1 MNLFLIFGSDP
12 IAIRL
17 AEWIGAR
24 SRVRIIGLAEQ
35 MMGMAGAEIVALPTE
50 MELHEMPLPDVAP
63 TAILLL
69 EEIICDDDPIQELR
83 NHWPN
88 TPILST
94 LDLEG
99 TERISVEDLTTSAI
113 QDRLRSID
121 RKQGASEV
129 LRRLNVENETKVLI
143 VCHDNPDPDALAS
156 AMAMKHL
163 CESLEKDVT
172 IIHGGMIEHQ
182 QNRAMVRLLDLDVR
196 KLILDWEVED
206 LLKESD
212 LVICVD
218 FSNPGANNILPETCV
233 PHIVIDHHTSETRP
247 AGDVIL
253 VRSEFAATSS
263 LVASILMNS
272 GVEINHEVATALA
285 FGIRTD
291 TLGFTRS
298 FNAVDLRALSWLG
311 AWIDWDLMRSFESP
325 PRSQEVLSIFRQALS
340 DATLV
345 NGLMLAP
352 VSQMADRDALSQVAD
367 FLLPTEDVDVV
378 ISYGVRM
385 SKVIL
390 SARSTNDSIHIGKLL
405 SQRFEKGRAGGHK
418 SLAGGQIP
426 FADIDCENAEDAMK
440 KITSI
445 LESVFGSEEE

>member
-1 MNLFLIFGSDP
+1 VKMFLIFGSDSL
-12 IAIRL
+12 AIRL

-35 MMGMAGAEIVALPTE
+35 LVPMNDVEIVALPTE
-50 MELHEMPLPDVAP
+50 MELHEMPLPEVNP

-69 EEIICDDDPIQELR
+69 DEIICDHDPVKELKNR
-83 NHWPN
+83 WPN

-94 LDLEG
+94 IDVEG
-99 TERISVEDLTTSAI
+99 AERISIEDLTTSAI

-129 LRRLNVENETKVLI
+129 LRRLSDEEDAKILI

-156 AMAMKHL
+156 ALAMKHL
-163 CESLEKDVT
+163 CDSLGHSST

-182 QNRAMVRLLDLDVR
+182 QNRAMVKLLEMDIR
-196 KLILDWEVED
+196 KLILDWEIED
-206 LLKESD
+206 LLNESD
-212 LVICVD
+212 VVICVD
-218 FSNPGANNILPETCV
+218 FSHPGANNILPSTCV
-233 PHIVIDHHTSETRP
+233 PHIVIDHHPSEVRP

-263 LVASILMNS
+263 LIASVLMNS
-272 GVEINHEVATALA
+272 GVEMNSNVATALA

-325 PRSQEVLSIFRQALS
+325 PRTQEVLSIFKQALK
-340 DATLV
+340 DATL
-345 NGLMLAP
+345 NDGLMLVP
-352 VSQMADRDALSQVAD
+352 ISEMADRDALSQVAD
-367 FLLPTEDVDVV
+367 FLLPTEGVEIVV
-378 ISYGVRM
+378 SYGVRM

-390 SARSTNDSIHIGKLL
+390 SARSTSENVHLGKIL
-405 SQRFEKGRAGGHK
+405 SKTFAKGSAGGHK
-418 SLAGGQIP
+418 ELAGGQIP
-426 FADIDCENAEDAMK
+426 FEELDCDNAEEAMLSIT
-440 KITSI
+440 KILKSA
-445 LESVFGSEEE
+445 FGSE

>member
-1 MNLFLIFGSDP
+1 MFLIFGSDSL
-12 IAIRL
+12 AIRL

-24 SRVRIIGLAEQ
+24 SRVRIIGLADQ
-35 MMGMAGAEIVALPTE
+35 IVGMEDAEIVALPTE
-50 MELHEMPLPDVAP
+50 MELHEMPLPDVTP

-69 EEIICDDDPIQELR
+69 EEIICDDDPVQELR

-94 LDLEG
+94 IDIDG
-99 TERISVEDLTTSAI
+99 AERISVEDLTISAI

-129 LRRLNVENETKVLI
+129 LRRLNEEENANVLI

-156 AMAMKHL
+156 ALAIKHL
-163 CESLEKDVT
+163 CESIGHEPT
-172 IIHGGMIEHQ
+172 IVHGGMIEHQ
-182 QNRAMVRLLDLDVR
+182 QNRAMVKLLEMDVR
-196 KLILDWEVED
+196 RIILDWEIED
-206 LLKESD
+206 ILTDSD

-218 FSNPGANNILPETCV
+218 FSHPGANNILPPTCV
-233 PHIVIDHHTSETRP
+233 PHIVIDHHTSDTRP

-272 GVEINHEVATALA
+272 GIEINRNVATALA

-311 AWIDWDLMRSFESP
+311 AWIDWELMRSFESP
-325 PRSQEVLSIFRQALS
+325 PRSQEVLSIFKQALT
-340 DATLV
+340 DATLE

-352 VSQMADRDALSQVAD
+352 VTQMTDRDALSQVAD
-367 FLLPTEDVDVV
+367 FLLPTEGVDVV
-378 ISYGVRM
+378 ITYGVRI
-385 SKVIL
+385 SKIIL
-390 SARSTNDSIHIGKLL
+390 SARSTNDSIHIGRIL
-405 SQRFEKGRAGGHK
+405 SNTFEKGRAGGHK

-426 FADIDCENAEDAMK
+426 FEEIGCENGNDAIEKMS
-440 KITSI
+440 SI
-445 LESVFGSEEE
+445 LKNAFGGEME

>member
-1 MNLFLIFGSDP
+1 MILFLIFGSDP

-35 MMGMAGAEIVALPTE
+35 MAGIPGAEIVALPTE
-50 MELHEMPLPDVAP
+50 MELHEMPLPDVTP

-94 LDLEG
+94 LPIDG
-99 TERISVEDLTTSAI
+99 VERISIEDLTTSAI

-129 LRRLNVENETKVLI
+129 LRRLNDEDDSKVLI

-163 CESLEKDVT
+163 CESIGHDAT

-182 QNRAMVRLLDLDVR
+182 QNQAMVKLLDLDVR
-196 KLILDWEVED
+196 RLILDWEVED

-218 FSNPGANNILPETCV
+218 FSHPGANNILPESCV
-233 PHIVIDHHTSETRP
+233 PHIVIDHHTSEIRP

-263 LVASILMNS
+263 LIASILMNS
-272 GVEINHEVATALA
+272 ETELTREVATALA

-325 PRSQEVLSIFRQALS
+325 PRSQEVLAIFRQALT
-340 DATLV
+340 DATLD

-352 VSQMADRDALSQVAD
+352 ITQMTDRDALSQVAD

-378 ISYGVRM
+378 IAYGTRM
-385 SKVIL
+385 GKVIL
-390 SARSTNDSIHIGKLL
+390 SARSTNDSIHIGRIL
-405 SQRFEKGRAGGHK
+405 SQTFEKGRAGGHK

-426 FADIDCENAEDAMK
+426 FDEIDSEDSEEAMK

-445 LESVFGSEEE
+445 LKSIF

>member
-1 MNLFLIFGSDP
+1 MFLIFGSDSL
-12 IAIRL
+12 AIRL

-35 MMGMAGAEIVALPTE
+35 IVGMEDAEIVALPTE
-50 MELHEMPLPDVAP
+50 MELHEMPLPDVTP

-69 EEIICDDDPIQELR
+69 EEIICDDDPVQELR

-94 LDLEG
+94 IDIDG
-99 TERISVEDLTTSAI
+99 AERISVEDLTISAI

-129 LRRLNVENETKVLI
+129 LRRLNEEENAKVLI

-156 AMAMKHL
+156 ALAIKHL
-163 CESLEKDVT
+163 CESIGHEPT
-172 IIHGGMIEHQ
+172 IVHGGMIEHQ
-182 QNRAMVRLLDLDVR
+182 QNRAMVKLLEMDVR
-196 KLILDWEVED
+196 RIILDWEIED
-206 LLKESD
+206 ILTDSD

-218 FSNPGANNILPETCV
+218 FSHPGANNILPETCV
-233 PHIVIDHHTSETRP
+233 PHIVIDHHTSDTRP

-272 GVEINHEVATALA
+272 GIEINRNVATALA

-311 AWIDWDLMRSFESP
+311 AWIDWELMRSFESP
-325 PRSQEVLSIFRQALS
+325 PRSQEVLSIFKQALT
-340 DATLV
+340 DATLE

-352 VSQMADRDALSQVAD
+352 VTQMTDRDALSQVAD

-378 ISYGVRM
+378 ITYGVRI

-390 SARSTNDSIHIGKLL
+390 SARSTNDSIHIGRIL
-405 SQRFEKGRAGGHK
+405 SNTFEKGRAGGHK

-426 FADIDCENAEDAMK
+426 FEEIGCENGNDAIK
-440 KITSI
+440 KMSSI
-445 LESVFGSEEE
+445 LKNAFGGEME

>member
-1 MNLFLIFGSDP
+1 MFLIFGSDSL
-12 IAIRL
+12 AIRL

-24 SRVRIIGLAEQ
+24 SRVRIIGLADQ
-35 MMGMAGAEIVALPTE
+35 IVGMEDAEIVALPTE
-50 MELHEMPLPDVAP
+50 MELHEMPLPDVTP

-69 EEIICDDDPIQELR
+69 EEIICDDDPVQELR

-94 LDLEG
+94 IDIDG
-99 TERISVEDLTTSAI
+99 AERISVEDLTISAI

-129 LRRLNVENETKVLI
+129 LRRLNEEENAKVLI

-156 AMAMKHL
+156 ALAIKHL
-163 CESLEKDVT
+163 CESIGHEPT
-172 IIHGGMIEHQ
+172 IVHGGMIEHQ
-182 QNRAMVRLLDLDVR
+182 QNRAMVKLLDMDVR
-196 KLILDWEVED
+196 RIILDWEIED
-206 LLKESD
+206 ILTDSD
-212 LVICVD
+212 LVICID
-218 FSNPGANNILPETCV
+218 FSHPGANNILPETCV
-233 PHIVIDHHTSETRP
+233 PHIVIDHHTSDTRP

-272 GVEINHEVATALA
+272 GIEINRNVATALA

-311 AWIDWDLMRSFESP
+311 AWIDWELMRSFESP
-325 PRSQEVLSIFRQALS
+325 PRSQEVLSIFKQALT
-340 DATLV
+340 DATLE

-352 VSQMADRDALSQVAD
+352 VTQMTDRDALSQVAD

-378 ISYGVRM
+378 ITYGVRI

-390 SARSTNDSIHIGKLL
+390 SARSTNDSIHIGRIL
-405 SQRFEKGRAGGHK
+405 SNTFEKGRAGGHK

-426 FADIDCENAEDAMK
+426 FEEIGCENGTDAIEKMS
-440 KITSI
+440 SI
-445 LESVFGSEEE
+445 LKNAFGGEME

>member
-1 MNLFLIFGSDP
+1 MFLIFGSDP

-35 MMGMAGAEIVALPTE
+35 MAGIPGAEIVALPTE
-50 MELHEMPLPDVAP
+50 MELHEMPLPDVTP

-94 LDLEG
+94 LPIDG
-99 TERISVEDLTTSAI
+99 VERISIEDLTTSAI

-129 LRRLNVENETKVLI
+129 LRRLNDEDDSKVLI

-163 CESLEKDVT
+163 CESIGHDAT

-182 QNRAMVRLLDLDVR
+182 QNQAMVKLLDLDVR
-196 KLILDWEVED
+196 RLILDWEVED

-218 FSNPGANNILPETCV
+218 FSHPGANNILPESCV
-233 PHIVIDHHTSETRP
+233 PHIVIDHHTSEIRP

-263 LVASILMNS
+263 LIASILMNS
-272 GVEINHEVATALA
+272 ETELTREVATALA

-325 PRSQEVLSIFRQALS
+325 PRSQEVLAIFRQALT
-340 DATLV
+340 DATLD

-352 VSQMADRDALSQVAD
+352 ITQMTDRDALSQVAD

-378 ISYGVRM
+378 IAYGTRM
-385 SKVIL
+385 GKVIL
-390 SARSTNDSIHIGKLL
+390 SARSTNDSIHIGRIL
-405 SQRFEKGRAGGHK
+405 SQTFEKGRAGGHK

-426 FADIDCENAEDAMK
+426 FDEIDSEDSEEAMN

-445 LESVFGSEEE
+445 LKSIF

>member
-1 MNLFLIFGSDP
+1 MFLIFGSDSL
-12 IAIRL
+12 AIRL

-24 SRVRIIGLAEQ
+24 SRVRIIGLADQ
-35 MMGMAGAEIVALPTE
+35 IVGMEDAEIVALPTE
-50 MELHEMPLPDVAP
+50 MELHEMPLPDVTP

-69 EEIICDDDPIQELR
+69 EEIICDDDPVQELR

-94 LDLEG
+94 INIDG
-99 TERISVEDLTTSAI
+99 AERISVEDLTISAI

-129 LRRLNVENETKVLI
+129 LRRLNEEENAKVLI

-156 AMAMKHL
+156 ALAIKHL
-163 CESLEKDVT
+163 CESIGHEPT
-172 IIHGGMIEHQ
+172 IVHGGMIEHQ
-182 QNRAMVRLLDLDVR
+182 QNRAMVKLLEMDVR
-196 KLILDWEVED
+196 RIILDWEIED
-206 LLKESD
+206 ILTDSD

-218 FSNPGANNILPETCV
+218 FSHPGANNILPPTCV
-233 PHIVIDHHTSETRP
+233 PHIVIDHHTSDTRP

-272 GVEINHEVATALA
+272 GIEINRNVATALA

-311 AWIDWDLMRSFESP
+311 AWIDWELMRSFESP
-325 PRSQEVLSIFRQALS
+325 PRSQEVLSIFKQALT
-340 DATLV
+340 DATLE

-352 VSQMADRDALSQVAD
+352 VTQMTDRDALSQVAD

-378 ISYGVRM
+378 ITYGVRI

-390 SARSTNDSIHIGKLL
+390 SARSTNDSIHIGRIL
-405 SQRFEKGRAGGHK
+405 SNTFEKGRAGGHK

-426 FADIDCENAEDAMK
+426 FEEIGCQNGNDAIK
-440 KITSI
+440 KMSSI
-445 LESVFGSEEE
+445 LKNAFGGEME

>member
-1 MNLFLIFGSDP
+1 MFLIFGSDP

-35 MMGMAGAEIVALPTE
+35 MAGMPGAEIVALPTE
-50 MELHEMPLPDVAP
+50 MELHEMPLPEVTP

-69 EEIICDDDPIQELR
+69 EEIICDDDPIQELK
-83 NHWPN
+83 NHWPQ

-94 LDLEG
+94 LDIEG
-99 TERISVEDLTTSAI
+99 AERISIEDLTTSAI
-113 QDRLRSID
+113 QERLRSID
-121 RKQGASEV
+121 RKQGAGEV
-129 LRRLNVENETKVLI
+129 LRRLNDENNAKALI

-163 CESLEKDVT
+163 CESIGHEAT
-172 IIHGGMIEHQ
+172 IIHGGIIEHQ
-182 QNRAMVRLLDLDVR
+182 QNQAMVRLLELDVR
-196 KLILDWEVED
+196 RLILDWEVED

-218 FSNPGANNILPETCV
+218 FSHPGANNILPESCV
-233 PHIVIDHHTSETRP
+233 PHIVIDHHTSESRP

-263 LVASILMNS
+263 LIASILMNS
-272 GVEINHEVATALA
+272 ETELNREVATALA

-325 PRSQEVLSIFRQALS
+325 PRSQEVLSIFRQALT
-340 DATLV
+340 DATLE

-352 VSQMADRDALSQVAD
+352 ISQMTDRDALSQVAD

-378 ISYGVRM
+378 IAYGIRM
-385 SKVIL
+385 GKVIL
-390 SARSTNDSIHIGKLL
+390 SARSSNDSIHIGRIL
-405 SQRFEKGRAGGHK
+405 SQTFEKGRAGGHK

-426 FADIDCENAEDAMK
+426 FDEIDSENPEEAMN

-445 LESVFGSEEE
+445 LKSIF

>member
-1 MNLFLIFGSDP
+1 MFLIFGSDSL
-12 IAIRL
+12 AIRL

-24 SRVRIIGLAEQ
+24 SRVRIIGLADQ
-35 MMGMAGAEIVALPTE
+35 IVGMEDAEIVALPTE
-50 MELHEMPLPDVAP
+50 MELHEMPLPDVTP

-69 EEIICDDDPIQELR
+69 EEIICDDDPVQELR

-94 LDLEG
+94 IDIDG
-99 TERISVEDLTTSAI
+99 AERISVEDLTISAI

-129 LRRLNVENETKVLI
+129 LRRLNEEENAKVLI

-156 AMAMKHL
+156 ALAIKHL
-163 CESLEKDVT
+163 CESIGHEPT
-172 IIHGGMIEHQ
+172 IVHGGMIEHQ
-182 QNRAMVRLLDLDVR
+182 QNRAMVKLLEMDVR
-196 KLILDWEVED
+196 RIILDWEIED
-206 LLKESD
+206 ILTDSD

-218 FSNPGANNILPETCV
+218 FSHPGANNILPATCV
-233 PHIVIDHHTSETRP
+233 PHIVIDHHTSDTRP

-272 GVEINHEVATALA
+272 GIEINRNVATALA

-311 AWIDWDLMRSFESP
+311 AWIDWELMRSFESP
-325 PRSQEVLSIFRQALS
+325 PRSQEVLSIFKQALT
-340 DATLV
+340 DATLE

-352 VSQMADRDALSQVAD
+352 VTQMTDRDALSQVAD

-378 ISYGVRM
+378 ITYGVRI

-390 SARSTNDSIHIGKLL
+390 SARSTNDSIHIGRIL
-405 SQRFEKGRAGGHK
+405 SNTFEKGRAGGHK

-426 FADIDCENAEDAMK
+426 FEEIGCENGNDAIEKMS
-440 KITSI
+440 SI
-445 LESVFGSEEE
+445 LKNAFGGEME

>member
-1 MNLFLIFGSDP
+1 MFLIFGSDSL
-12 IAIRL
+12 AIRL

-35 MMGMAGAEIVALPTE
+35 LVPMNDVEIVALPTE
-50 MELHEMPLPDVAP
+50 MELHEMPLPEVNP

-69 EEIICDDDPIQELR
+69 DEIICDHDPVKELKNR
-83 NHWPN
+83 WPN

-94 LDLEG
+94 IDVEG
-99 TERISVEDLTTSAI
+99 AERISIEDLTTSAI

-129 LRRLNVENETKVLI
+129 LRRLSDEEDAKILI

-156 AMAMKHL
+156 ALAMKHL
-163 CESLEKDVT
+163 CDSMGHSST

-182 QNRAMVRLLDLDVR
+182 QNRAMVKLLEMDIR
-196 KLILDWEVED
+196 KLILDWEIED
-206 LLKESD
+206 LLNESD
-212 LVICVD
+212 VVICVD
-218 FSNPGANNILPETCV
+218 FSHPGANNILPSTCV
-233 PHIVIDHHTSETRP
+233 PHIVIDHHPSEVRP

-263 LVASILMNS
+263 LIASVLMNS
-272 GVEINHEVATALA
+272 GVEMNSNVATALA

-325 PRSQEVLSIFRQALS
+325 PRTQEVLSIFKQALK
-340 DATLV
+340 DATL
-345 NGLMLAP
+345 NDGLMLVP
-352 VSQMADRDALSQVAD
+352 ISEMADRDALSQVAD
-367 FLLPTEDVDVV
+367 FLLPTEGVEIVV
-378 ISYGVRM
+378 SYGVRM

-390 SARSTNDSIHIGKLL
+390 SARSTSENVHLGKIL
-405 SQRFEKGRAGGHK
+405 SKTFAKGSAGGHK
-418 SLAGGQIP
+418 ELAGGQIP
-426 FADIDCENAEDAMK
+426 FEELDCDNAEEAMLSIT
-440 KITSI
+440 KILKSA
-445 LESVFGSEEE
+445 FGSE

>member
-1 MNLFLIFGSDP
+1 MFLIFGSDP

-17 AEWIGAR
+17 AQWIGER
-24 SRVRIIGLAEQ
+24 SRARIVGLAEQ
-35 MMGMAGAEIVALPTE
+35 LIPMENVEIVALPTE
-50 MELHEMPLPDVAP
+50 MELDEMPLPEVTP

-69 EEIICDDDPIQELR
+69 EEIICDDEPVKELKNR
-83 NHWPN
+83 WPN

-94 LDLEG
+94 IDAEG
-99 TERISVEDLTTSAI
+99 AEMISIEDLTTSAI

-121 RKQGASEV
+121 RKQGAREV
-129 LRRLNVENETKVLI
+129 LRRLEAENNSKVLI

-156 AMAMKHL
+156 ALAMKHL
-163 CESLEKDVT
+163 CETMGHTST

-182 QNRAMVRLLDLDVR
+182 QNRAMVKLLEMDIR

-212 LVICVD
+212 IVICVD
-218 FSNPGANNILPETCV
+218 FSHPGSNNVLPQKCV
-233 PHIVIDHHTSETRP
+233 PHIVIDHHTSEERP

-263 LVASILMNS
+263 LIASILMNS
-272 GVEINHEVATALA
+272 GIEMNSEIATALA

-325 PRSQEVLSIFRQALS
+325 PRSQEVLSIFKQALA
-340 DATLV
+340 DAELE
-345 NGLMLAP
+345 NGLMLVP
-352 VSQMADRDALSQVAD
+352 ISDMVDRDALSQVAD
-367 FLLPTEDVDVV
+367 FLLPTEGVKIVV
-378 ISYGVRM
+378 SYGVRM
-385 SKVIL
+385 TKVIL
-390 SARSTNDSIHIGKLL
+390 SVRSNDDSKHVGRLL
-405 SQRFEKGRAGGHK
+405 AKTFEKGSAGGHK

-426 FADIDCENAEDAMK
+426 FEELGCESPEDAMISIRK
-440 KITSI
+440 I
-445 LESVFGSEEE
+445 LETTFGGE

>member
-1 MNLFLIFGSDP
+1 LFLIFGSDP

-35 MMGMAGAEIVALPTE
+35 MAGIPGAEIVALPTE
-50 MELHEMPLPDVAP
+50 MELHEMPLPDVTP

-94 LDLEG
+94 LPIDG
-99 TERISVEDLTTSAI
+99 VERISIEDLTTSAI

-129 LRRLNVENETKVLI
+129 LRRLNDEDDSKVLI

-163 CESLEKDVT
+163 CESIGHDAT

-182 QNRAMVRLLDLDVR
+182 QNQAMVKLLDLDVR
-196 KLILDWEVED
+196 RLILDWEVED

-218 FSNPGANNILPETCV
+218 FSHPGANNILPESCV
-233 PHIVIDHHTSETRP
+233 PHIVIDHHTSEIRP

-263 LVASILMNS
+263 LIASILMNS
-272 GVEINHEVATALA
+272 ETELTREVATALA

-325 PRSQEVLSIFRQALS
+325 PRSQEVLAIFRQALT
-340 DATLV
+340 DATLD

-352 VSQMADRDALSQVAD
+352 ITQMTDRDALSQVAD

-378 ISYGVRM
+378 IAYGTRM
-385 SKVIL
+385 GKVIL
-390 SARSTNDSIHIGKLL
+390 SARSTNDSIHIGRIL
-405 SQRFEKGRAGGHK
+405 SQTFEKGRAGGHK

-426 FADIDCENAEDAMK
+426 FDEIDSEDSEEAMK

-445 LESVFGSEEE
+445 LKSIF

>member
-1 MNLFLIFGSDP
+1 MFLIFGSDP
-12 IAIRL
+12 LAIRL

-24 SRVRIIGLAEQ
+24 SRVRIIGLADQ
-35 MMGMAGAEIVALPTE
+35 MVGMPDAEIVALPTE
-50 MELHEMPLPDVAP
+50 MELHEMPLPDVTP

-69 EEIICDDDPIQELR
+69 EEIICDDDPVQELR

-94 LDLEG
+94 IDIEG
-99 TERISVEDLTTSAI
+99 AERISVEDLTISAI

-129 LRRLNVENETKVLI
+129 MRRLSEEKNAKVLI

-156 AMAMKHL
+156 ALAMKHL
-163 CESLEKDVT
+163 CLSIGHKPT

-182 QNRAMVRLLDLDVR
+182 QNRAMVRLLEMDVR
-196 KLILDWEVED
+196 RVILDWEVED
-206 LLKESD
+206 LLKDSD

-218 FSNPGANNILPETCV
+218 FSHPGANNILPTTCV
-233 PHIVIDHHTSETRP
+233 PHIVIDHHTSDTRP

-263 LVASILMNS
+263 LVTSILMNS
-272 GVEINHEVATALA
+272 GIEINREIATALA

-311 AWIDWDLMRSFESP
+311 AWVDWELMRSFESP
-325 PRSQEVLSIFRQALS
+325 PRSQEVLSIFRQALT
-340 DATLV
+340 DATLE

-352 VSQMADRDALSQVAD
+352 IAKMADRDALSQVAD
-367 FLLPTEDVDVV
+367 FLLPTEEVDVV
-378 ISYGVRM
+378 VTYGIRL

-390 SARSTNDSIHIGKLL
+390 SARSTDDSIHIGRIL
-405 SQRFEKGRAGGHK
+405 SDTFEKGRAGGHK
-418 SLAGGQIP
+418 ALAGGQIP
-426 FADIDCENAEDAMK
+426 FEDIECENGQDAMSK
-440 KITSI
+440 MASI
-445 LESVFGSEEE
+445 LKKAFSGGKE

>member
-1 MNLFLIFGSDP
+1 MFLIFGSDT

-35 MMGMAGAEIVALPTE
+35 MAGIPGAEIVALPTE
-50 MELHEMPLPDVAP
+50 MELHEMPLPDVTP

-94 LDLEG
+94 LAIDG
-99 TERISVEDLTTSAI
+99 VERISIEDLTTSAI

-129 LRRLNVENETKVLI
+129 LRRLNDENNAKALI

-163 CESLEKDVT
+163 CESIGHEAT
-172 IIHGGMIEHQ
+172 IIHGGIIEHQ
-182 QNRAMVRLLDLDVR
+182 QNQAMVRLLDLDVR
-196 KLILDWEVED
+196 RLILDWEVGD
-206 LLKESD
+206 LLKDSD

-218 FSNPGANNILPETCV
+218 FSHPGANNILPESCV
-233 PHIVIDHHTSETRP
+233 PHIVIDHHTSEIRP

-263 LVASILMNS
+263 LIASILMNS
-272 GVEINHEVATALA
+272 ETELTREVATALA

-325 PRSQEVLSIFRQALS
+325 PRSQEVLSIFRQALT
-340 DATLV
+340 DATLDD
-345 NGLMLAP
+345 GLMLAP
-352 VSQMADRDALSQVAD
+352 ISQMTDRDALSQVAD

-378 ISYGVRM
+378 IAYGTRM
-385 SKVIL
+385 GKVIL
-390 SARSTNDSIHIGKLL
+390 SARSTNDSIHIGRIL
-405 SQRFEKGRAGGHK
+405 SQTFEKGRAGGHK
-418 SLAGGQIP
+418 SLAGGQVP
-426 FADIDCENAEDAMK
+426 FDEIDSEDPEEAMK

-445 LESVFGSEEE
+445 LKSIF

>member
-35 MMGMAGAEIVALPTE
+35 MVGMAGAEIVALPTE

>member
-1 MNLFLIFGSDP
+1 MFLIFGSDLL
-12 IAIRL
+12 AIRL

-24 SRVRIIGLAEQ
+24 SRVRIIGLADQ
-35 MMGMAGAEIVALPTE
+35 IVGMPDAEIVALPTE
-50 MELHEMPLPDVAP
+50 MELHEMPLPDVTP

-69 EEIICDDDPIQELR
+69 EEIICDDDPVQALR

-94 LDLEG
+94 INIAGAEI
-99 TERISVEDLTTSAI
+99 ISVEDLTISAI

-129 LRRLNVENETKVLI
+129 LRRLSEETSAKVLI

-156 AMAMKHL
+156 ALAMKHL
-163 CESLEKDVT
+163 CKSLGHNST

-182 QNRAMVRLLDLDVR
+182 QNRAMVKLLEMDVR
-196 KLILDWEVED
+196 RLILDWEVED
-206 LLKESD
+206 LLKDSD

-218 FSNPGANNILPETCV
+218 FSHPGANNILPTTCV

-247 AGDVIL
+247 AGDAIL

-263 LVASILMNS
+263 LVTSLLMNS
-272 GVEINHEVATALA
+272 GIEMNREVATALA

-325 PRSQEVLSIFRQALS
+325 PRSQEVLSIFKQALT
-340 DATLV
+340 DATLED
-345 NGLMLAP
+345 GIMLAP
-352 VSQMADRDALSQVAD
+352 IAKMADRDALSQVAD
-367 FLLPTEDVDVV
+367 FLLPTEGVDVV
-378 ISYGVRM
+378 IAYGIRL

-390 SARSTNDSIHIGKLL
+390 SARSTNDLIHIGKVL
-405 SQRFEKGRAGGHK
+405 SQTFQIGRAGGHK
-418 SLAGGQIP
+418 ALAGGQIP
-426 FADIDCENAEDAMK
+426 FEDIECENGEDAMIK
-440 KITSI
+440 MTSI
-445 LESVFGSEEE
+445 LKDAFRSEQI

>member
-35 MMGMAGAEIVALPTE
+35 MVGMADAEIVALPTE
-50 MELHEMPLPDVAP
+50 MELHEMPLPDVTP

-129 LRRLNVENETKVLI
+129 LRRLNDDDEANVLI

-156 AMAMKHL
+156 ALAMRHL
-163 CESLEKDVT
+163 CENLGHKST
-172 IIHGGMIEHQ
+172 IIHGGMVEHQ
-182 QNRAMVRLLDLDVR
+182 QNRAMVKLLEMEIQKV
-196 KLILDWEVED
+196 ILEWEVED
-206 LLKESD
+206 LLNQSD
-212 LVICVD
+212 IVICVD
-218 FSNPGANNILPETCV
+218 FSHPGANNVLPESCV
-233 PHIVIDHHTSETRP
+233 PHIVIDHHNSETRP
-247 AGDVIL
+247 AADVIL
-253 VRSEFAATSS
+253 VRPEFAATSS
-263 LVASILMNS
+263 LVASILMNAGIKMNS
-272 GVEINHEVATALA
+272 TIATALA

-311 AWIDWDLMRSFESP
+311 AWVDWDLMRSFESP

-340 DATLV
+340 EANLE

-352 VSQMADRDALSQVAD
+352 ISLMADRDALSQVAD
-367 FLLPTEDVDVV
+367 FLLPTEDVEIV
-378 ISYGVRM
+378 IAYGVRR

-390 SARSTNDSIHIGKLL
+390 SARSTNDSIHLGKVL
-405 SQRFEKGRAGGHK
+405 SRTFEKGSAGGHK
-418 SLAGGQIP
+418 AVAGGQIP
-426 FADIDCENAEDAMK
+426 FEELECENEDEAMEK
-440 KITSI
+440 MTSI
-445 LESVFGSEEE
+445 LKSIFGGDTQ

>member
-1 MNLFLIFGSDP
+1 MFLIFGSDSL
-12 IAIRL
+12 AIRL

-35 MMGMAGAEIVALPTE
+35 LVPMNDVEIVALPTE
-50 MELHEMPLPDVAP
+50 MELHEMPLPEVNP

-69 EEIICDDDPIQELR
+69 DEIICDHDPVKELKNR
-83 NHWPN
+83 WPN

-94 LDLEG
+94 IDVEG
-99 TERISVEDLTTSAI
+99 AERISIEDLTTSAI

-129 LRRLNVENETKVLI
+129 LRRLSDEEDAKILI

-156 AMAMKHL
+156 ALAMKHL
-163 CESLEKDVT
+163 CDSLGHSST

-182 QNRAMVRLLDLDVR
+182 QNRAMVKLLEMDIR
-196 KLILDWEVED
+196 KLILDWEIED
-206 LLKESD
+206 LLNESD
-212 LVICVD
+212 VVICVD
-218 FSNPGANNILPETCV
+218 FSHPGANNILPSTCV
-233 PHIVIDHHTSETRP
+233 PHIVIDHHPSEVRP

-263 LVASILMNS
+263 LIASVLMNS
-272 GVEINHEVATALA
+272 GVEMNSNVATALA

-325 PRSQEVLSIFRQALS
+325 PRTQEVLSIFKQALK
-340 DATLV
+340 DANLDD
-345 NGLMLAP
+345 GLMLVP
-352 VSQMADRDALSQVAD
+352 ISEMADRDALSQVAD
-367 FLLPTEDVDVV
+367 FLLPTEGVEIVV
-378 ISYGVRM
+378 SYGVRM

-390 SARSTNDSIHIGKLL
+390 SARSTSENVHLGKIL
-405 SQRFEKGRAGGHK
+405 SKTFAKGSAGGHK
-418 SLAGGQIP
+418 ELAGGQIP
-426 FADIDCENAEDAMK
+426 FEELDCDNAEQAMLSIT
-440 KITSI
+440 KILKSA
-445 LESVFGSEEE
+445 FGSE

>member
-1 MNLFLIFGSDP
+1 MFLIFGSDSL
-12 IAIRL
+12 AIRL

-24 SRVRIIGLAEQ
+24 SRVRIIGLADQ
-35 MMGMAGAEIVALPTE
+35 IVGMEDAEIVALPTE
-50 MELHEMPLPDVAP
+50 MELHEMPLPDVTP

-69 EEIICDDDPIQELR
+69 EEIICDDDPVQELR

-94 LDLEG
+94 IDIDG
-99 TERISVEDLTTSAI
+99 AERISVEDLTISAI

-129 LRRLNVENETKVLI
+129 LRRLNEEENAKVLI

-156 AMAMKHL
+156 ALAIKHL
-163 CESLEKDVT
+163 CESIGHEPT
-172 IIHGGMIEHQ
+172 IVHGGMIEHQ
-182 QNRAMVRLLDLDVR
+182 QNRAMVKLLEMDVR
-196 KLILDWEVED
+196 RIILDWEIED
-206 LLKESD
+206 ILTDSD

-218 FSNPGANNILPETCV
+218 FSHPGANNILPPTCV
-233 PHIVIDHHTSETRP
+233 PHIVIDHHTSDTRP

-272 GVEINHEVATALA
+272 GIEINRNVATALA

-311 AWIDWDLMRSFESP
+311 AWIDWELMRSFESP
-325 PRSQEVLSIFRQALS
+325 PRSQEVLSIFKQALT
-340 DATLV
+340 DATLE

-352 VSQMADRDALSQVAD
+352 VTQMTDRDALSQVAD
-367 FLLPTEDVDVV
+367 FLLPTEGVDVV
-378 ISYGVRM
+378 ITYGVRI
-385 SKVIL
+385 SKIIL
-390 SARSTNDSIHIGKLL
+390 SARSTNDSIHIGRIL
-405 SQRFEKGRAGGHK
+405 SNTFEKGRAGGHK

-426 FADIDCENAEDAMK
+426 FEEIGCENGNDAIEKMS
-440 KITSI
+440 SI
-445 LESVFGSEEE
+445 LKNAFGGEME

>member
-1 MNLFLIFGSDP
+1 MFLIFGSDP
-12 IAIRL
+12 LAIRL
-17 AEWIGAR
+17 AEWIGER

-35 MMGMAGAEIVALPTE
+35 LVAMKDVEIVALPTE
-50 MELHEMPLPDVAP
+50 MELHEMPLPEVTP

-69 EEIICDDDPIQELR
+69 EEIICDDDPVAELR
-83 NHWPN
+83 NRWPN

-94 LDLEG
+94 IDVEG
-99 TERISVEDLTTSAI
+99 AEMISVEDLTASAI

-129 LRRLNVENETKVLI
+129 LRRLGDEENANVLI

-156 AMAMKHL
+156 ALAMKHL
-163 CESLEKDVT
+163 CESLGHTST

-182 QNRAMVRLLDLDVR
+182 QNRAMVKLLNMEIR

-206 LLKESD
+206 LLNESD
-212 LVICVD
+212 MVICVD
-218 FSNPGANNILPETCV
+218 FSHPGANNILPETCV
-233 PHIVIDHHTSETRP
+233 PHIVIDHHTSENRP

-263 LVASILMNS
+263 LIASVLMNS
-272 GVEINHEVATALA
+272 GIEMNTDVATALA

-325 PRSQEVLSIFRQALS
+325 PRSQEVLSIFKQALS
-340 DATLV
+340 DATLS

-352 VSQMADRDALSQVAD
+352 ISQMADRDALSQVAD
-367 FLLPTEDVDVV
+367 FLLPTEDVDIV

-390 SARSTNDSIHIGKLL
+390 SARSTKDSVHIGKILAKT
-405 SQRFEKGRAGGHK
+405 FAKGSAGGHK
-418 SLAGGQIP
+418 EMAGGQIP
-426 FADIDCENAEDAMK
+426 FEELNCNN
-440 KITSI
+440 
-445 LESVFGSEEE
+445 SEEAMDVITQILKSTFGGE

>member
-1 MNLFLIFGSDP
+1 MFLIFGSDP

-35 MMGMAGAEIVALPTE
+35 MAGIPGAEIVALPTE
-50 MELHEMPLPDVAP
+50 MELHEMPLPDVTP

-94 LDLEG
+94 LPIDG
-99 TERISVEDLTTSAI
+99 VERISIEDLTTSAI

-129 LRRLNVENETKVLI
+129 LRRLNDEDDSKVLI

-163 CESLEKDVT
+163 CESIGHDAT

-182 QNRAMVRLLDLDVR
+182 QNQAMVKLLDLDVR
-196 KLILDWEVED
+196 RLILDWEVED

-218 FSNPGANNILPETCV
+218 FSHPGANNILPESCV
-233 PHIVIDHHTSETRP
+233 PHIVIDHHTSEIRP

-263 LVASILMNS
+263 LIASILMNS
-272 GVEINHEVATALA
+272 ETELTREVATALA

-325 PRSQEVLSIFRQALS
+325 PRSQEVLAIFRQALT
-340 DATLV
+340 DATLD

-352 VSQMADRDALSQVAD
+352 ITQMTDRDALSQVAD

-378 ISYGVRM
+378 IAYGTRM
-385 SKVIL
+385 GKVIL
-390 SARSTNDSIHIGKLL
+390 SARSTNDSIHIGRIL
-405 SQRFEKGRAGGHK
+405 SQTFEKGRAGGHK

-426 FADIDCENAEDAMK
+426 FDEIDSEDSEEAMK

-445 LESVFGSEEE
+445 LKSIF

>member
-1 MNLFLIFGSDP
+1 MPD
-12 IAIRL
+12 
-17 AEWIGAR
+17 
-24 SRVRIIGLAEQ
+24 
-35 MMGMAGAEIVALPTE
+35 AEIVALPTE
-50 MELHEMPLPDVAP
+50 MELHEMPLPDVTP

-69 EEIICDDDPIQELR
+69 EEIICDDDPVQELR

-94 LDLEG
+94 IDIAG
-99 TERISVEDLTTSAI
+99 AERISVEDLTISAI

-129 LRRLNVENETKVLI
+129 LRRINEETNAKVLI

-156 AMAMKHL
+156 ALAMKHL
-163 CESLEKDVT
+163 CDSIGHEST

-182 QNRAMVRLLDLDVR
+182 QNRAMVKLLQMDVR

-206 LLKESD
+206 LLKDSD

-218 FSNPGANNILPETCV
+218 FSHPGANNILPKSCV

-247 AGDVIL
+247 AGDAIL

-263 LVASILMNS
+263 LVASLLINAEVEMNR
-272 GVEINHEVATALA
+272 EVATALA

-325 PRSQEVLSIFRQALS
+325 PRSHEVLSIFKQALT
-340 DATLV
+340 DAVLE

-352 VSQMADRDALSQVAD
+352 IAQMADRDALSQVAD
-367 FLLPTEDVDVV
+367 FLLPTEEVDVV
-378 ISYGVRM
+378 IAYGTRM

-390 SARSTNDSIHIGKLL
+390 SARSTNDSLHIGKIL
-405 SQRFEKGRAGGHK
+405 SQTFETGSAGGHK

-426 FADIDCENAEDAMK
+426 FEELGCENAEEAMVKMTAILK
-440 KITSI
+440 KA
-445 LESVFGSEEE
+445 FGSD